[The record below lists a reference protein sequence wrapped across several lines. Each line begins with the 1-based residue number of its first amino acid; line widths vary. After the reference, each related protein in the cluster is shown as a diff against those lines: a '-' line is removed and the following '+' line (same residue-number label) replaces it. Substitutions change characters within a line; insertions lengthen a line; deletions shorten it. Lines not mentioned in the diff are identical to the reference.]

1 MLMPQSGIAAA
12 RAMAMH
18 LCQTVR
24 QTAIALPGVETPV
37 SLTVSIGA
45 TVANPARLADRF
57 DPEAMVAEADH
68 ALYAAKSGGR
78 DTVTFSQLSAA

>member
-1 MLMPQSGIAAA
+1 
-12 RAMAMH
+12 MAKH

-24 QTAIALPGVETPV
+24 NTAIVLPGVETPV

-45 TVANPARLADRF
+45 TVANPALQGNTL

-78 DTVTFSQLSAA
+78 DMVTISQLSAA